1 MRYGRL
7 IDVNELHRPDA
18 LHSCATYAM
27 VAILVGLS
35 AVSQAQGADGKAD
48 DAADLAKKL
57 ANPVSSLISV
67 PIQYNQDENLGPGD
81 AGSKSYLNI
90 QPVIPV
96 ALNADWNLIARTIV
110 PLIDLRDFPV
120 AGTNESGLGDVTASQ
135 FFSPK
140 NPTKSGWIWGAGP
153 VELLPTASNKALGT
167 GKWGLGP
174 TFVTLKQTGPVTYG
188 LLANHIWSVA
198 GDGDRANVSS
208 TFLQPFFA
216 YVTKTKTTLGINLE
230 STYDWQAAA
239 WSVPV
244 NVTVAQLLK
253 VGPQLLQITV
263 GARYWA
269 SSPTNGPEGWGWR
282 AVVTLLFPT

>member
-1 MRYGRL
+1 MRYGTEMG
-7 IDVNELHRPDA
+7 IDGTVPRA
-18 LHSCATYAM
+18 LPICALGIVM
-27 VAILVGLS
+27 ILGVALTGI
-35 AVSQAQGADGKAD
+35 AQAQQDGTEPD
-48 DAADLAKKL
+48 DSAELAKKL

-67 PIQYNQDENLGPGD
+67 PLQYNQDEKLGPSD

-90 QPVIPV
+90 QPVIPI
-96 ALNADWNLIARTIV
+96 ALNTDWNLIARTIV

-120 AGTNESGLGDVTASQ
+120 SGASESGLGDITASQ

-140 NPTKSGWIWGAGP
+140 KPTSGGWIWGAGP

-174 TFVTLKQTGPVTYG
+174 TFVALTQSGPVTYG
-188 LLANHIWSVA
+188 ALANHIWSVA
-198 GDGDRANVSS
+198 GSNDRANVNS

-216 YVTKTKTTLGINLE
+216 YVTKTKTTLGVNSE
-230 STYDWQAAA
+230 SAYDWQAAA

-253 VGPQLLQITV
+253 LGPQILQITV
-263 GARYWA
+263 GARYWVI
-269 SSPTNGPEGWGWR
+269 SPTNGPEGWGWR
-282 AVVTLLFPT
+282 VVVTLLFPT